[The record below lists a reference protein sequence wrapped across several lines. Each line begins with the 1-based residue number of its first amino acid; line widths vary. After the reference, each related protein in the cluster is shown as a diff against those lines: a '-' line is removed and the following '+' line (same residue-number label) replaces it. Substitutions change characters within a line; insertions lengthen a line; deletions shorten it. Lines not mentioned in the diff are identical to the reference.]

1 MSIFDENIDTEYL
14 KSLGFRPCIRNTRTG
29 EITQMIR
36 HIIGSSVYGCSA
48 SIYYMFD
55 KSEENVLVD
64 FRGINSSTKYFETIT
79 DKIGISA
86 LVLRVDEM
94 IDEDISHFR
103 KVKPMLEIVK

>member
-1 MSIFDENIDTEYL
+1 MSIFDENINIEYL

-29 EITQMIR
+29 EITQMLR
-36 HIIGSSVYGCSA
+36 HLISSCGYGCSA
-48 SIYYMFD
+48 SIYYMFN

-79 DKIGISA
+79 DKIGIST

-94 IDEDISHFR
+94 IDEDVSHFR
-103 KVKPMLEIVK
+103 KVKQVIK